1 MDVLGNTLFCSE
13 VILFFLYA
21 DLHHTYPKDLKC
33 YIWRCLIIR
42 DFPHCTWTSLRN
54 KDCMAT
60 NIYISYMIRDPSWF
74 MVHQWF
80 ISDAS
85 WHSKDFLGSNNSR
98 CEHSSGIQ
106 VRGLSFGA
114 PNALLPPSQKRKRKL
129 HTKSKQKNAE
139 CEPHESETNNKM
151 PRCLVKLFSWKFRHP
166 RMNKNTVIKH
176 VQKNNWYDFNH
187 LQSPQSSP
195 TLAALIVLEARIS
208 CAGFSLTPLGAHFLP
223 KACGKSWLQNAS
235 NHMAICWGS

>member
-1 MDVLGNTLFCSE
+1 MLYLEMSDNQGLPTLYMNQPKKQRLHGYKYIHQLYDQGSIMIHGPS
-13 VILFFLYA
+13 VI
-21 DLHHTYPKDLKC
+21 HH
-33 YIWRCLIIR
+33 
-42 DFPHCTWTSLRN
+42 F
-54 KDCMAT
+54 
-60 NIYISYMIRDPSWF
+60 
-74 MVHQWF
+74 
-80 ISDAS
+80 SDAS

-129 HTKSKQKNAE
+129 HTKSKQKNTE

-166 RMNKNTVIKH
+166 RMNKNNVIKH
-176 VQKNNWYDFNH
+176 LQKNNWYDFNH

-235 NHMAICWGS
+235 NHMAICWGSYKVNLIVFHQPGFP